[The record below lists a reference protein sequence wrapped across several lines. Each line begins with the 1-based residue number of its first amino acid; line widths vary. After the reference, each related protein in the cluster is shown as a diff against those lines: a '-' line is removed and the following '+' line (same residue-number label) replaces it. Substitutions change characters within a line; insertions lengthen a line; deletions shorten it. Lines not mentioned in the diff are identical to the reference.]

1 MIYKKLAWLA
11 AATVI
16 VVVGAVVYFY
26 VDDMIEL
33 ALSLT
38 SSRAIHAQG
47 HIRY

>member
-16 VVVGAVVYFY
+16 VGAVAYFY

-33 ALSLT
+33 ASSLT